1 MGVWRTVVPFIGGG
15 KAQTVKQVFTSAGGH
30 KVAISLV
37 EMIRVAANIWLSS
50 LRALVVS
57 IWKREI
63 YHN

>member
-1 MGVWRTVVPFIGGG
+1 MPFIGSG
-15 KAQTVKQVFTSAGGH
+15 KAQAVKQVFTSACGH
-30 KVAISLV
+30 RVGISLL